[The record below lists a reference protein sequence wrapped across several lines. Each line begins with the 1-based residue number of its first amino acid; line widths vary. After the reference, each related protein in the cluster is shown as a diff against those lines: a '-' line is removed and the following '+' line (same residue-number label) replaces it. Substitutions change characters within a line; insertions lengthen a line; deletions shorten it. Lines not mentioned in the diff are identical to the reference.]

1 MSEEP
6 DKDQAV
12 PDMETGDEHTTP
24 PMPATPAAPATWS
37 MPEPVFQQT
46 SGYLPQG
53 YLKQIEDSG
62 GAVPNGDVLDIPSI
76 ASNTPIAPLGQP
88 SADPILEMDETP
100 VAPATVSHE
109 GHAATPQPAVIPEI
123 PNAAPV
129 PAVNIEPQ
137 PYLSEPSIVDLPA
150 AAPVVPAAKSSGM
163 RTVLIALALLG
174 MLALL
179 IVFLAFVYAYFI
191 AGTWNS
197 TTF

>member
-6 DKDQAV
+6 NKDQAV
-12 PDMETGDEHTTP
+12 RDLDTGEEHTTP

-53 YLKQIEDSG
+53 FLKQIEESG
-62 GAVPNGDVLDIPSI
+62 GSAPNGDVLDIPSI
-76 ASNTPIAPLGQP
+76 APNTPIAPLGQP
-88 SADPILEMDETP
+88 PSDPILEMDENPIAP
-100 VAPATVSHE
+100 VAAI
-109 GHAATPQPAVIPEI
+109 QEI
-123 PNAAPV
+123 PDAAP
-129 PAVNIEPQ
+129 PAAVNIEPQ
-137 PYLSEPSIVDLPA
+137 PYLSEPSIEDVPEAVPA
-150 AAPVVPAAKSSGM
+150 VPAAKSSGL

-179 IVFLAFVYAYFI
+179 VVFLAFVYLYFI

>member
-6 DKDQAV
+6 NKDQAA
-12 PDMETGDEHTTP
+12 PEMESGEEHTTP
-24 PMPATPAAPATWS
+24 PMPAAQAAPEKWS

-53 YLKQIEDSG
+53 YLKEIEQSG
-62 GAVPNGDVLDIPSI
+62 AGTPTTDVLEIPTI

-88 SADPILEMDETP
+88 PVDPILEMDEPSASP
-100 VAPATVSHE
+100 VAVEESAPKSTAE
-109 GHAATPQPAVIPEI
+109 ALPQS
-123 PNAAPV
+123 
-129 PAVNIEPQ
+129 AVNIEPQ
-137 PYLSEPSIVDLPA
+137 PDLSEQIVPEVSVP
-150 AAPVVPAAKSSGM
+150 APVVPKAKSSGL

-174 MLALL
+174 MLGLL

-191 AGTWNS
+191 AGNWNS

>member
-1 MSEEP
+1 MSEQSG
-6 DKDQAV
+6 KDQAV
-12 PDMETGDEHTTP
+12 PDMEDGAEHTTP
-24 PMPATPAAPATWS
+24 SMPAAPAAPAQWS

-62 GAVPNGDVLDIPSI
+62 GDAPNGDVLDIPAI
-76 ASNTPIAPLGQP
+76 ASNTTIAPLGQP
-88 SADPILEMDETP
+88 PAEPILEMEA
-100 VAPATVSHE
+100 APA
-109 GHAATPQPAVIPEI
+109 AAPQEI
-123 PNAAPV
+123 PDAAPAEAFQEIPDSAPA

-137 PYLSEPSIVDLPA
+137 PYLSESNIESLPA
-150 AAPVVPAAKSSGM
+150 AAPAVTPAKSSGL

-179 IVFLAFVYAYFI
+179 IVFLAFIYAYFI
-191 AGTWNS
+191 AGTGNS